1 LHEWGEILLER
12 NLCLSVN
19 LTRRQLFNL
28 ELIPRMAK
36 SLAASDADPSRLAF
50 EVPETALNEAPDA
63 AVAALQRLADC

>member
-1 LHEWGEILLER
+1 
-12 NLCLSVN
+12 
-19 LTRRQLFNL
+19 
-28 ELIPRMAK
+28 MAK